1 MRGTRGQQAK
11 SSGENESEE
20 FNLAE
25 IVQQVK
31 ALSSQIL
38 SLQEENQ
45 RLHGELRGRNAVA
58 GIIPEREPS
67 NLVLPAEQENIG
79 VSSSIADVLTA
90 SSMKIPALRRLESIR
105 KFYLNYEE
113 YCHICPAVV
122 VKKMQQLVRRELL
135 VQVAAV
141 NGESEAN
148 LLAFDSAEFLRALKR
163 VIAVGVN

>member
-1 MRGTRGQQAK
+1 LLWVCDKFKLYFFKKKPRKKMRGTRGQQAK
-11 SSGENESEE
+11 SSGEDESEE

-90 SSMKIPALRRLESIR
+90 SSMKIPALRRLDAESIR
-105 KFYLNYEE
+105 KFYLDYEE

-122 VKKMQQLVRRELL
+122 VKKMQQ
-135 VQVAAV
+135 
-141 NGESEAN
+141 
-148 LLAFDSAEFLRALKR
+148 
-163 VIAVGVN
+163 